1 MLHTCMHLFFTLP
14 QILNICNAVGIYEQ
28 SDEKS
33 DSAFV
38 QRQSDSTR
46 NLV

>member
-28 SDEKS
+28 SDE
-33 DSAFV
+33 
-38 QRQSDSTR
+38 
-46 NLV
+46 NLTAHLCNGSPTVRVT